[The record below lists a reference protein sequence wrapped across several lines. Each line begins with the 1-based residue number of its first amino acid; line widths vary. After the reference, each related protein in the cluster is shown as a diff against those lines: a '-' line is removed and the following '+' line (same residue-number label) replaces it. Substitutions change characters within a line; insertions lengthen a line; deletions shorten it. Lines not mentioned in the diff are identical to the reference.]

1 MNIIPSLHRHWLLMT
16 QLVTLFEYDFFLI
29 SSNLVSSYLLH
40 VWILQTRKFSNTS
53 HVYRVAGQTDLYAV
67 DKSRN
72 ALETRKSIKI
82 SFIEDKNSWRDSK
95 MKIKKNLINIRKL
108 KISFHLFQHFSSKNI
123 QKFYDKLNKIAI
135 KFPNSDQKI

>member
-1 MNIIPSLHRHWLLMT
+1 MNIILSLHRHWLLMI

-29 SSNLVSSYLLH
+29 SFNLVSSYLLH

-95 MKIKKNLINIRKL
+95 MKIKKNLINILRKL
-108 KISFHLFQHFSSKNI
+108 KIHFTYFNIFPISQVRISKNSTI
-123 QKFYDKLNKIAI
+123 N
-135 KFPNSDQKI
+135 

>member
-1 MNIIPSLHRHWLLMT
+1 MNIILSLHRHWLLMI

-29 SSNLVSSYLLH
+29 SFNLVSSYLLH

-95 MKIKKNLINIRKL
+95 MKIKKNLINILRKL
-108 KISFHLFQHFSSKNI
+108 KISLHLFQHFSNFSRKRISKNSTI
-123 QKFYDKLNKIAI
+123 N
-135 KFPNSDQKI
+135 